1 LLTKT
6 AKLNGALLK
15 NMAHLNPE
23 KLHVNFYGGAK
34 ADGPIK
40 PRAYTL
46 THSDATGDL
55 FLSIGQH
62 YNLPQISGLYTRLM
76 RDEVLAE
83 WEINEQIALHVHCHV
98 SGGLIFGLSKWRC
111 SIFRYHMPMVLEAFW
126 YGDRKFI
133 DVYPQAAKATIIVHF
148 HAREKKL
155 NKSEAWGVFGDYKH
169 YVTIDR

>member
-1 LLTKT
+1 MMLAAQN
-6 AKLNGALLK
+6 AKLNESLLK
-15 NMAHLNPE
+15 HMAQLNPE
-23 KLHVNFYGGAK
+23 KLHVNFYGGAN
-34 ADGPIK
+34 ADGPSK

-98 SGGLIFGLSKWRC
+98 SGGLVVGLSKWRD
-111 SIFRYHMPMVLEAFW
+111 SIFRHHLPMVLEAFR

-133 DVYPQAAKATIIVHF
+133 DVYPHAAKATIFVHF

-155 NKSEAWGVFGDYKH
+155 NRTEAWGVFDDYKK
-169 YVTIDR
+169 